1 MQYALQQF
9 VCRRSPYASYAI
21 CAFIPVQCSP
31 FTAVAP
37 ALSSVIRPLRRCRW
51 GIALRCVGLGLTLRR
66 LAVWLRLRCLAALHA
81 LRWNRSLMGKSI
93 SKSLLA
99 TDAMRGYTSQYIDA
113 TAQRFTVSSIHPFY
127 RYVSSFMNHR
137 FRSLSSN
144 DKTLHCYRY
153 RCRCF
158 DV

>member
-1 MQYALQQF
+1 M
-9 VCRRSPYASYAI
+9 P
-21 CAFIPVQCSP
+21 P
-31 FTAVAP
+31 FTVCVVCHMCIHSRSMFAVYRRRTRSVVSHP
-37 ALSSVIRPLRRCRW
+37 SSRRCRW

-81 LRWNRSLMGKSI
+81 LRWDRSLMGKSI

-153 RCRCF
+153 RCRCCGVLSLSF